1 VINTPVRSFHSY
13 WSKPSRTKDS
23 LPKSGS
29 SNSSSL
35 ISGLI
40 ASMAA
45 TVIKVRDKGSGSSSS
60 GSSGPTKV

>member
-1 VINTPVRSFHSY
+1 
-13 WSKPSRTKDS
+13 
-23 LPKSGS
+23 
-29 SNSSSL
+29 
-35 ISGLI
+35 LI